1 MASAKIDETIAAGA
15 PRLTLTQEREGF
27 VLRAGGEWMV
37 GGAAELDA
45 RLSLLTLPSG
55 ERVILDLSQ
64 IDRLDTAGA
73 WLLLRTERRLLG
85 RGNRVELRGLRPVFA
100 PLLSQL
106 RASSKEPPASLGQER
121 APALVAFLAR
131 IGEMTLRLLRRGVAM
146 LGFFGLVTVTA
157 AALLRHPR
165 RLRLVATVA
174 QMEHTGV
181 NALPIVGLLSFLI
194 GIVIAYQGY
203 DQLRRFGAEIYTVNL
218 LAVGI
223 LRELG
228 VLMTA
233 IILAGRSGSAFTAQ
247 IGTMRVTEEIDAM
260 RAIGLDPVEVL
271 VIPRLLALLFTLPM
285 LTLFADFMGIVGG
298 AFLSAV
304 ALGIPAAQFVT
315 QLHSALSPSTF
326 WIGLVKAPF
335 FAAIIALIGCYEG
348 FQVSRSAESVGRLT
362 TLSVVEAIFFVIV
375 TDAAFSILFSV
386 LKI

>member
-1 MASAKIDETIAAGA
+1 MASASIKEIAAA
-15 PRLTLTQEREGF
+15 DRPTLSLAEEGEAF
-27 VLRAGGEWMV
+27 VFRAGGAWILGTATEI
-37 GGAAELDA
+37 DA
-45 RLSLLTLPSG
+45 LLSLLTLPG
-55 ERVILDLSQ
+55 GRRVILDLSA

-85 RGNRVELRGLRPVFA
+85 LGNRLELRGLRPVFQ

-106 RASSKEPPASLGQER
+106 RASSREPVSIAEERVPAI
-121 APALVAFLAR
+121 VAFLGR
-131 IGEMTLRLLRRGVAM
+131 IGEVTLGLLRRGVRM
-146 LGFFGLVTVTA
+146 LGFLGLVCVTA
-157 AALLRHPR
+157 ATLLRRPR
-165 RLRLVATVA
+165 RLRVAATVV
-174 QMEHTGV
+174 QMEQTGV

-194 GIVIAYQGY
+194 GIVITYQGY

-260 RAIGLDPVEVL
+260 RAIGLDPIEVL
-271 VIPRLLALLFTLPM
+271 VIPRLLALLLTLPM
-285 LTLFADFMGIVGG
+285 LTLFADFMGMVGG
-298 AFLSAV
+298 AVLSAV
-304 ALGIPAAQFVT
+304 ALGIPPVQFVS
-315 QLHSALSPSTF
+315 QLHLAVHPTTV

-362 TLSVVEAIFFVIV
+362 TLSVVEAIFLVIV
-375 TDAAFSILFSV
+375 IDAAFSVLFS
-386 LKI
+386 LMQI